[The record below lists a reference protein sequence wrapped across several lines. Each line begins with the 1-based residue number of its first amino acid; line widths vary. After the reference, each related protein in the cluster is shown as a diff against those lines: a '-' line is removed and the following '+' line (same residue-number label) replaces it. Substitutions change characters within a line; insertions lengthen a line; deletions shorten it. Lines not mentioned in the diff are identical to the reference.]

1 MNILSHRYVFN
12 FTTVLTQ
19 FSFGTISY
27 NIFWSYFIS
36 LNSLQIFP
44 TFPLTQLH
52 IVSLFSPSVKR
63 KKKNGNQNKLLKN
76 NNIKTNVTNI
86 NAKGTTRTWVNS
98 VLSNNLWNSHTC
110 QIFLQQI
117 KMTSQIPWI
126 WGHWTPI
133 ATFTMEPLDLRLR
146 ENHWRDGAN
155 IVRDRGLHSC
165 CYVVFFRHERERT
178 PMKSQQ
184 YGHLNNNYIMR
195 TLICKSVWTGK

>member
-1 MNILSHRYVFN
+1 MQRVQQGHGLILCCL
-12 FTTVLTQ
+12 TTSGTLTLAK
-19 FSFGTISY
+19 
-27 NIFWSYFIS
+27 YFC
-36 LNSLQIFP
+36 
-44 TFPLTQLH
+44 
-52 IVSLFSPSVKR
+52 
-63 KKKNGNQNKLLKN
+63 NKLRWLHRA
-76 NNIKTNVTNI
+76 T
-86 NAKGTTRTWVNS
+86 A
-98 VLSNNLWNSHTC
+98 C
-110 QIFLQQI
+110 QDS
-117 KMTSQIPWI
+117 KIPWI